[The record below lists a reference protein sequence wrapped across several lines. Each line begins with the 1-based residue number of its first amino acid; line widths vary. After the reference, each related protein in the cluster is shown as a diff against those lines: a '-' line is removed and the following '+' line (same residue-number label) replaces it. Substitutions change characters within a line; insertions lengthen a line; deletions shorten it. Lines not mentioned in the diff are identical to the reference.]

1 MTITRRSINKG
12 VAGLLATPLR
22 GASAA
27 PVHAQGSTVYAQA
40 SPPQEPAASHDMSAM
55 PAHWMGSEQ
64 IAFLIYPEFTALDMV
79 GPHHMLT
86 SLMGAK
92 THLVA
97 KTRDPIKSDTGLVV
111 VPSATLDECPKDL
124 DIICVPGG
132 TAGTLA
138 AMQDDATIAFLRDRG
153 ARAKYVTSVCTGS
166 LVLGAAGLLE
176 GYEATSHWA
185 VAHLLPIFGAKSRT
199 ARVVKDRNRV
209 TGGGV
214 TAGIDFGLSLVG
226 QLRDRTYA
234 EGVQLIAEYAPDPPF
249 NAGTP
254 GTAPAEVRAIV
265 DPMFAGFIGQAEAI
279 GRDAFSKAKRM

>member
-12 VAGLLATPLR
+12 VAGLLATPLL
-22 GASAA
+22 GATL
-27 PVHAQGSTVYAQA
+27 STTLAQA
-40 SPPQEPAASHDMSAM
+40 PAQEQPAAHDMSAM
-55 PAHWMGSEQ
+55 PAHWIGSEQ

-97 KTRDPIKSDTGLVV
+97 KTKDPVKSDAGLVV
-111 VPSATLDECPKDL
+111 VPSATFDECPKDL

-185 VAHLLPIFGAKSRT
+185 VAHLLTIFGAKPRT
-199 ARVVKDRNRV
+199 ARVVKDRNRM

-234 EGVQLIAEYAPDPPF
+234 EGVQLIAEYAPEPPF

-254 GTAPAEVRAIV
+254 STAPAEVRAIV
-265 DPMFAGFIGQAEAI
+265 DTMFTGFIKQAESV
-279 GRDAFSKAKRM
+279 GREAFAKAKKL